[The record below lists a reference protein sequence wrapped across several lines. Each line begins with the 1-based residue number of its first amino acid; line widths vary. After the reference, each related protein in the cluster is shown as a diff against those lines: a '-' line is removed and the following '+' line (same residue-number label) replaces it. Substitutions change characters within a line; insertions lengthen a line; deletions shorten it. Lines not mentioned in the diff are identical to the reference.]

1 MSPEQNDLI
10 PAKGTAKRKR
20 GGQHGNTNA
29 LELSGHKPQS
39 PLYGDQRSAKRH
51 EALA

>member
-20 GGQHGNTNA
+20 GGY
-29 LELSGHKPQS
+29 ELGS
-39 PLYGDQRSAKRH
+39 LMLRQRSAKRH